1 MSQKMQLN
9 NEQLCLKKKKH
20 NKLLET
26 QTHKK
31 LANKNYCETIKFKI
45 IKKQYG

>member
-1 MSQKMQLN
+1 MQLN
-9 NEQLCLKKKKH
+9 NEQLCLKKKH

>member
-1 MSQKMQLN
+1 MQLN